1 MPKVIKDVKT
11 RIVAS
16 ATEQFN
22 RTDFHSVDI
31 RQIAKDCSIAVGT
44 VYNYYPNKKSIMYAV
59 FEALWSES
67 IRKLDELID
76 SGEASSDLFRLYTE
90 MLHFEMMKKKGIG
103 RDLMRLELM
112 DNPDETKT
120 KKNFFEDL
128 DVIKRQQDQIHRM
141 LKKSFGMKDQSVSVK
156 NMDRLSNTTL
166 FLLMSGN
173 TQDCHYVEFVQDLVS
188 SYINSF
194 KQNG

>member
-11 RIVAS
+11 RIITS
-16 ATEQFN
+16 ATEQFD

-31 RQIAKDCSIAVGT
+31 RQIAKDCGIAVGT

-67 IRKLDELID
+67 IKKLDKLID
-76 SGEASSDLFRLYTE
+76 SSEASSDLFRQYAE
-90 MLHFEMMKKKGIG
+90 MLHVEMLKKKGIG
-103 RDLMRLELM
+103 RNLMRLELL
-112 DNPDETKT
+112 DNPHEAKT
-120 KKNFFEDL
+120 KKNFFEEL
-128 DVIKRQQDQIHRM
+128 EVIKCQQKQVRRM
-141 LKKSFGMKDQSVSVK
+141 LKKSFDIKDQAVSIK

-173 TQDCHYVEFVQDLVS
+173 TQDCHYLEFVQDLVS
-188 SYINSF
+188 SYITAF